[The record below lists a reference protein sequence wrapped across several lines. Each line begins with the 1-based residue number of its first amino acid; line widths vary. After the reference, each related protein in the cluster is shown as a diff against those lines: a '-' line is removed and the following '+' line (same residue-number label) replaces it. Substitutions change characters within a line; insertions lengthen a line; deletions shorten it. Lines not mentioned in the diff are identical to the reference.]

1 MRTTRRASLASL
13 AAVAALAVPALVVG
27 SPGTASAQVAPKA
40 VAAEA
45 QCTNFTNV
53 SVGGGWYLHVPSV
66 GAGTGNYNCVVVR
79 GMNGLAVLVVQESLN
94 ACFGQGIVEDRDFGG
109 NTEQAVRNAQTQINS
124 DWGSHVLDVDGRFG
138 PKTSAKFYF
147 QAYDYSN
154 GQNGRHT
161 GFCYGR

>member
-27 SPGTASAQVAPKA
+27 SPGTASAQVAPKT
-40 VAAEA
+40 VAAEVA
-45 QCTNFTNV
+45 CTGFTNV
-53 SVGGGWYLHVPSV
+53 SVGGGWYLHVPS
-66 GAGTGNYNCVVVR
+66 AGSGNYNCVVAR
-79 GMNGLAVLVVQESLN
+79 GMNSLPVLVVQESLN
-94 ACFGQGIVEDRDFGG
+94 ACFGQNIAEDRDFGPA
-109 NTEQAVRNAQTQINS
+109 TEQAVKNAQTKINK

-138 PKTSAKFYF
+138 PITSSYFYF

-161 GFCYGR
+161 GVCYSR

>member
-27 SPGTASAQVAPKA
+27 SPGTASAQVASKT
-40 VAAEA
+40 VAAEVA
-45 QCTNFTNV
+45 CTGFTNV
-53 SVGGGWYLHVPSV
+53 SVGGGWYLHVPS
-66 GAGTGNYNCVVVR
+66 AGSGNYNCVVAR
-79 GMNGLAVLVVQESLN
+79 GMNGLPVVVVQESLN
-94 ACFGQGIVEDRDFGG
+94 ACFGQGIAEDRDFGG
-109 NTEQAVRNAQTQINS
+109 NTERAVKNAQTRINQ

-147 QAYDYSN
+147 QAYDYTN

-161 GFCYGR
+161 GVCYGR